1 MVVTNAVTT
10 LSVNPFVTSDKKAA
24 LIVPTGEMI
33 AIMTISNPKATKKD
47 ESMTEQ
53 KKMDGTENERE
64 PEEIEFDDGSEVD
77 YDLDYTV
84 QY

>member
-1 MVVTNAVTT
+1 
-10 LSVNPFVTSDKKAA
+10 
-24 LIVPTGEMI
+24 
-33 AIMTISNPKATKKD
+33 MTIFNPKATKKD

>member
-10 LSVNPFVTSDKKAA
+10 LSANPFVTSDKKAA

-33 AIMTISNPKATKKD
+33 AIMTIFNPKATKKD

-53 KKMDGTENERE
+53 KKMDGTEKERE

>member
-1 MVVTNAVTT
+1 MVTNAVTT

>member
-1 MVVTNAVTT
+1 VVTNAVTT

>member
-1 MVVTNAVTT
+1 
-10 LSVNPFVTSDKKAA
+10 
-24 LIVPTGEMI
+24 
-33 AIMTISNPKATKKD
+33 
-47 ESMTEQ
+47 MTEQ
-53 KKMDGTENERE
+53 KKMDGTEKERE